1 MFSKSEYER
10 RLKGFQAILAQQE
23 IDGVLLVQRADTLY
37 FTGTAQN
44 LHLYIPLT
52 GNPLLLVYRNMERVL
67 AESPWE
73 ALPLTG
79 MSKLP
84 ELISEHGH
92 PLPKVM
98 GLEYDV
104 LPVANYLRYEKIFSQ
119 TRLVDISY
127 PLRLFRAV
135 KSAEEIAR
143 LEENGRVYAQLL
155 AYASTVLRPGMTEI
169 ELEGL
174 LEAKARMLGHE
185 TMLRTRAFGFEFHF
199 GGVVAGPQGAISG
212 YFDGPVTGLGASYAH
227 PLGPSHTPIQAG
239 DMVMMDLVIAQE
251 GYQVD
256 ATRML
261 VIGEPSQKMAEAY
274 QLSCEIQERARLALI
289 PGRKT
294 GDVYAELVD
303 WVERETPYAENF
315 MGYGQNRV
323 RFIGHG
329 VGLELDELPTISK
342 GAQEILAP
350 GMTIAVEPK
359 FIFPGEGAVGVED
372 TLVIEGEKGA
382 RFLTHAPKSILRV

>member
-23 IDGVLLVQRADTLY
+23 IDGALLVQRADTLY

-44 LHLYIPLT
+44 LHLYIPQA
-52 GNPLLLVYRNMERVL
+52 GQPLLLVYRNMERVL

-73 ALPLTG
+73 AFPLTG

-92 PLPKVM
+92 PLPQVM

-104 LPVANYLRYEKIFSQ
+104 LPVANYLRYAKIFSQ

-135 KSAEEIAR
+135 KSAEEIVR

-155 AYASTVLRPGMTEI
+155 GYASTVLRPGMTEI

-174 LEAKARMLGHE
+174 LEAKARTLGHE

-303 WVERETPYAENF
+303 WVERETPYAGNF

>member
-23 IDGVLLVQRADTLY
+23 IDGALLVQRADTLY

-44 LHLYIPLT
+44 LHLYIPQA
-52 GNPLLLVYRNMERVL
+52 GQPLLLVYRNMERVL

-73 ALPLTG
+73 AFPLTG

-92 PLPKVM
+92 PLPQVM

-104 LPVANYLRYEKIFSQ
+104 LPVANYLRYAKIFSQ

-155 AYASTVLRPGMTEI
+155 EYASTVLRPGMTEI

-199 GGVVAGPQGAISG
+199 GGVVAGPQGATSG

-274 QLSCEIQERARLALI
+274 QISCEIQERARLALI

-372 TLVIEGEKGA
+372 TLVIAGEKGA

>member
-23 IDGVLLVQRADTLY
+23 IDGALLVQRADTLY

-44 LHLYIPLT
+44 LHLYIPQT

-73 ALPLTG
+73 AFPLTG

-155 AYASTVLRPGMTEI
+155 AYASTVLRSGMTEI

-303 WVERETPYAENF
+303 WVERETPYAGNF

>member
-23 IDGVLLVQRADTLY
+23 VDGALLVQRADTLY

-44 LHLYIPLT
+44 LHLYIPQA
-52 GNPLLLVYRNMERVL
+52 GQPLLLVYRNMERVL

-73 ALPLTG
+73 AFPLTG

-92 PLPKVM
+92 SLPTVM

-155 AYASTVLRPGMTEI
+155 EYASTVLRPGMTEI

-174 LEAKARMLGHE
+174 LEAKARTLGHE

-261 VIGEPSQKMAEAY
+261 VIGEPSQKMAAAY
-274 QLSCEIQERARLALI
+274 KLSCEIQERARLALI
-289 PGRKT
+289 PGCKT

-303 WVERETPYAENF
+303 WVERETPYAGNF
-315 MGYGQNRV
+315 MGYGKNQV

-342 GAQEILAP
+342 GAQEILVP

-382 RFLTHAPKSILRV
+382 RFLTHAPKSIFRV

>member
-23 IDGVLLVQRADTLY
+23 IDGALLVQRADTLY

-44 LHLYIPLT
+44 LHLYIPQT
-52 GNPLLLVYRNMERVL
+52 GKPLLLVYRNMERVL

-73 ALPLTG
+73 AFPLTG

-92 PLPKVM
+92 PLPQVM

-143 LEENGRVYAQLL
+143 LEANGRVYAQLL
-155 AYASTVLRPGMTEI
+155 EYASTVLRPGMTEI

-261 VIGEPSQKMAEAY
+261 VIGEPSQKMAAAY
-274 QLSCEIQERARLALI
+274 EFSCEIQERARLALI

-303 WVERETPYAENF
+303 WVEKETPYAGNF

-359 FIFPGEGAVGVED
+359 FIFPGEGAVGIED
-372 TLVIEGEKGA
+372 TLVIAGEKGA